1 MLPAVAPSDTFGD
14 AETQP
19 DETENLAPH
28 RAPETQWYW
37 DFFYENFYAGEYER
51 QRRRANRDRH
61 LASRPWP
68 LGGRVFNRDFQRCF
82 ALSVLLSRG
91 PYLRLI
97 DLLALGTTCSQRLEV
112 IREPVLEIRRSLR
125 DLRLYRT
132 QRDWHWRGLKAFSK
146 EIDRLEVELV
156 ALGVLS
162 VRLPP

>member
-1 MLPAVAPSDTFGD
+1 MPPR
-14 AETQP
+14 
-19 DETENLAPH
+19 
-28 RAPETQWYW
+28 RAPDTQWYS
-37 DFFYENFYAGEYER
+37 DAFYENFYAEEYER

-91 PYLRLI
+91 PYLRPI
-97 DLLALGTTCSQRLEV
+97 DLFALGTTCSQRLEV

-125 DLRLYRT
+125 DIRLYRT
-132 QRDWHWRGLKAFSK
+132 AFNALSSK
-146 EIDRLEVELV
+146 ETDRLEVEL
-156 ALGVLS
+156 ADLGVS